1 MKPMIKAGYVY
12 IARPPLYQVKQ
23 GKIIKYLDSDEELH
37 DYLGSLQPSPKPTVQ
52 RYKGLGEMSA
62 DQLWETTMDPENR
75 RLDRVDPKYAED
87 ADAVFEMLMGNE
99 VGPRRDFITKNAKYV
114 ENLDA

>member
-1 MKPMIKAGYVY
+1 MKCQLISF
-12 IARPPLYQVKQ
+12 
-23 GKIIKYLDSDEELH
+23 GK
-37 DYLGSLQPSPKPTVQ
+37 
-52 RYKGLGEMSA
+52 
-62 DQLWETTMDPENR
+62 QLWTLKTVV
-75 RLDRVDPKYAED
+75 LTGSDPKYAED